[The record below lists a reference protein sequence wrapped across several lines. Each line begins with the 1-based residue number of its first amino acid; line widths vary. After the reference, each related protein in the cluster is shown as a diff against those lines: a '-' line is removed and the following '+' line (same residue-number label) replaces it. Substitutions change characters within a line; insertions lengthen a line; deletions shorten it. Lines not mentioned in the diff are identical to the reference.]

1 MHDPSRVRVSGPLE
15 PYARGFGET
24 LGCQGYAPSSAAS
37 LLKLMAHLS
46 RWMAAE
52 RVPASDVTPELVEQF
67 VAARRAAGYRH
78 FLSPR
83 GLRPL
88 VRYLCERGVVPE
100 PIPQV
105 VNSPVAVALERYRVY
120 LVGERSLAAGTVRY
134 YERVARLFLCTVS
147 NRDEL
152 DVAAITTGDVSRF
165 VLTEC
170 RGRSVGSAKNVAMAL
185 RSLLRYLYVEG
196 LTATALVGAVPA
208 VAPWWNASTPTTL
221 DTADAARLLA
231 SCDRRS
237 ATGRRD
243 FAVLVVLARLGLRAG
258 EVAAL
263 CLDDVDWR
271 AGEVVVR
278 GKGDRHER
286 LPLPEDVGEA
296 VAGYLCRGRPRV
308 ECRSLFLRVHAPT
321 TGLSGCGV
329 SNVVRAAC
337 RRAGLPEVGA
347 HRLRHFV
354 ATETL
359 HAGASLTEVGQLL
372 RQRSSFTTQQYAKVD
387 RITLL
392 KVAGAWKGGA
402 R

>member
-1 MHDPSRVRVSGPLE
+1 MNDPSRVRVNGPLA
-15 PYARGFGET
+15 PYAGGFGEA
-24 LGCQGYAPSSAAS
+24 LDRQGYAPSSMAS
-37 LLKLMAHLS
+37 QLKLVAHLS
-46 RWMAAE
+46 RWMATE
-52 RVPASDVTPELVEQF
+52 RVLVSELTPELVGQF
-67 VAARRAAGYRH
+67 VTARRAAGYRH

-83 GLRPL
+83 GLQPL
-88 VRYLCERGVVPE
+88 VRYLGERGVVPE
-100 PIPQV
+100 PAPQV
-105 VNSPVAVALERYRVY
+105 VDSPAEMALERYRVY

-134 YERVARLFLCTVS
+134 YERVARLFLQTVS
-147 NRDEL
+147 NREGL

-165 VLTEC
+165 VLAEC
-170 RGRSVGSAKNVAMAL
+170 RGRSVGSAKTVVMAL
-185 RSLLRYLYVEG
+185 RSLLCYLYVEG

-208 VAPWWNASTPTTL
+208 VAPWRSGSLPTAL
-221 DTADAARLLA
+221 DTAGVARLLA

-263 CLDDVDWR
+263 RLNDIDWR
-271 AGEVVVR
+271 AGEVLVR

-296 VAGYLCRGRPRV
+296 LTGYLRRGRPVV

-321 TGLSGCGV
+321 AGLSGCGV
-329 SNVVRAAC
+329 SDIVRAAC

-347 HRLRHFV
+347 HRLRHFA

-359 HAGASLTEVGQLL
+359 HAGASLAEVGQLL
-372 RQRSSFTTQQYAKVD
+372 RHYSSFTTQQYAKVD
-387 RITLL
+387 RTALL
-392 KVAGAWKGGA
+392 EVATPWKGGA